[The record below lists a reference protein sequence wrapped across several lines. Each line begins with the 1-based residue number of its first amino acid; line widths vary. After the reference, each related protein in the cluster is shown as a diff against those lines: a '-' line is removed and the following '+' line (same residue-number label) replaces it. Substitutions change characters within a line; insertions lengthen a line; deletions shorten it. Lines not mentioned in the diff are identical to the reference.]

1 MEYIRVEHFL
11 KSKNV
16 LFFLSTCTLLAN
28 EKIAFKLNNN
38 STITFL
44 ETPKEVDSVVEVL
57 TKGELYGRF
66 RLNAFSF
73 DWDEE
78 VQGKTRDHQT
88 LGVGGSVHYKSAYY
102 HGIGVTAGLYTSQ
115 NPWHMDDENIQYYKV
130 GKGVLN
136 RHDVATKNK
145 YGMSNLAVAYLEF
158 KDEKNS
164 VKIGRQI
171 VESYLTKSNDIK
183 MIPNTFE
190 GITWDSKVVEGHKL
204 WAGYLVKQKLRDHNE
219 FHHLF
224 AYDDGVGAYDKWR
237 ENDDSAMHRGITL
250 SGLKAKGIQDRL
262 LFMELSNAK
271 REALNYVVSYTL
283 LPQLF
288 STLGTDVTY
297 RWSSKEGYILSPSM
311 RYMHQFDHGAGAM
324 GGANLKT
331 NNVDYQNNNSVETD
345 LYGIRF
351 DVGKENWRIRSGI
364 SHIADKADI
373 ISAWRS
379 FPTNGY
385 GYTLLQYNWYA
396 NTTSYVI
403 QGDYDFKEQKLHAQ
417 MRFGI
422 QDFDDGKSG
431 VQADSNELQL
441 DLIKEFKDVEGLYAK
456 LRMVRVVGDA
466 DIVAIDGKKKL
477 NPSYRDIRFEINY
490 LF

>member
-1 MEYIRVEHFL
+1 MLDKFFY
-11 KSKNV
+11 
-16 LFFLSTCTLLAN
+16 LFFIFTFTLFADTTT
-28 EKIAFKLNNN
+28 KRILNNN
-38 STITFL
+38 STVTFL
-44 ETPKEVDSVVEVL
+44 ETPPEVDSLSTVL
-57 TKGELYGRF
+57 SEGQFYGRF
-66 RLNAFSF
+66 RLNSFSF

-78 VQGKTRDHQT
+78 VEGKTGDHQT
-88 LGVGGSVHYKSAYY
+88 LGVGGSIHYKSAYLN
-102 HGIGVTAGLYTSQ
+102 GVGFTTGLYTSQ
-115 NPWHMDDENIQYYKV
+115 NPWYMDEENLEYYKV

-145 YGMSNLAVAYLEF
+145 YGMTNLAVAYLEL

-190 GITWDSKVVEGHKL
+190 GITWASKSIKNHKL
-204 WAGYLVKQKLRDHNE
+204 WTGYLVRQKLRDHNE

-224 AYDDGVGAYDKWR
+224 AYDDGAGEYDKWR
-237 ENDDSAMHRGITL
+237 ENDDTAMHRGITL
-250 SGLKAKGIQDRL
+250 SKLKAKGIQDRL
-262 LFMELSNAK
+262 MFMELSNSK
-271 REALNYVVSYTL
+271 KDEFNYVMNYTL

-288 STLGTDVTY
+288 STLGTDLTY
-297 RWSSKEGYILSPSM
+297 KWETANGYVLSPSI
-311 RYMHQFDHGAGAM
+311 RYMHQFDHGAGAI

-331 NNVDYQNNNSVETD
+331 NNVAYNNQNSLETD

-364 SHIADKADI
+364 SKIANDADI
-373 ISAWRS
+373 ISAWRA

-396 NTTSYVI
+396 NTISYVI
-403 QGDYDFKEQKLHAQ
+403 QGDYDFKEQQLHAQ

-422 QDFDDGKSG
+422 QDFDDDKSG
-431 VQADSNELQL
+431 VQADSNVLQL
-441 DLIKEFKDVEGLYAK
+441 DLIKQFRDYEGLYAK
-456 LRMVRVVGDA
+456 LRMVRVLGDENT
-466 DIVAIDGKKKL
+466 VALDGKKKL
-477 NPSYRDIRFEINY
+477 NPSYTDIRFELNY